1 MIDLMQFINA
11 QFNLRPPS
19 GGFFGRVEMIDK
31 TQSMKYT
38 AYKKDKLKLS
48 ILKHGQLVPI
58 TVDKATKNIID
69 GQLRMQILDECGI
82 EPVINYIE
90 TDNWVE
96 ARKEVISTQGYS
108 YMNIAWMEKQR
119 VLQG

>member
-1 MIDLMQFINA
+1 MIDLMQFTNA
-11 QFNLRPPS
+11 QFNLKPPS

-38 AYKKDKLKLS
+38 SYKKDKLKLS

-108 YMNIAWMEKQR
+108 YMNIAWMESYE
-119 VLQG
+119 